1 MGIEGADHET
11 GSSVA
16 DACWTTCQDCR
27 RIGVILTGVV
37 LGGGWLVLVV
47 VGLVPLVA
55 GSAGACLVAP
65 LFHAPLRGVGR
76 S

>member
-1 MGIEGADHET
+1 MKLVQVLQTPT
-11 GSSVA
+11 GRLTRIAVG
-16 DACWTTCQDCR
+16 
-27 RIGVILTGVV
+27 IGVILTGTA
-37 LGGGWLVLVV
+37 LGGGWLVLVA

-55 GSAGACLVAP
+55 GSAGVCLVAP

>member
-1 MGIEGADHET
+1 MKLVRVLQTPAGRLA
-11 GSSVA
+11 
-16 DACWTTCQDCR
+16 
-27 RIGVILTGVV
+27 RIAVGVGVILTGVV
-37 LGGGWLVLVV
+37 LGGGWLVLVA